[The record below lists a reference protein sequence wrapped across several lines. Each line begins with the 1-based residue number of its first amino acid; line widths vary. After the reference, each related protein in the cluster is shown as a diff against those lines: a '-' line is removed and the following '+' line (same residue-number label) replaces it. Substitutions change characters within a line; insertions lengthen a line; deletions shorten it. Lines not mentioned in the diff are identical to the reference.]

1 MKKIQLISVTYAL
14 DLKKE
19 TMQEIISGDLVYSN
33 TPLPIKLKKLEKV
46 IDVKYPIWGRSL
58 KITIKVNDPKNIKLE
73 PILWNKIINIIETH
87 IKEK

>member
-46 IDVKYPIWGRSL
+46 IDVKYPIWGG
-58 KITIKVNDPKNIKLE
+58 
-73 PILWNKIINIIETH
+73 H
-87 IKEK
+87 